1 MRILKLSD
9 RQSLQTS
16 FPSILIGIFFSMSFS
31 NLKLSELLLTKS
43 YIFFNIDFIT
53 TSNRLSI
60 LSILTYA
67 FFHIGQK

>member
-1 MRILKLSD
+1 VRILKLSD